1 MSTNIGKGMLLN
13 IEILRRD
20 ASNEVIAYFSKLLI
34 NFNGEDIEILEVE
47 NFTNNSYKIL
57 SYETCL
63 SLPKTELVNYFIWV
77 DSHKLSKD
85 TNEVLFKYFKSTHGS
100 LGVVD
105 IAQDYSMYL
114 SFFDSFIN
122 QMNVIETQKEILKK
136 LNTTIQSVLTQ
147 LQRVKGFHEKI
158 VPIRNESF
166 RGIGVHSRFCAGTAS
181 GGEYFDFFKSNQSI
195 WLFSINA
202 SSYITIGSFLSLV
215 DNWKGASSNLNFNL
229 IEKDLRASTSDFEGL
244 GKVSLMILRIDLL
257 SLEVEA
263 LNIGGHEVLDNERV
277 IVSRNAHTL
286 STTAFESQF
295 TKFSLNRGEQFVI
308 LSPGYF
314 NNTSDKI
321 DGTSSFN
328 FLKKNWLESPKLVQ
342 ELTFQVKRKYS
353 ELDFL
358 PFDQTIFVIGV
369 EKHVISKV

>member
-1 MSTNIGKGMLLN
+1 MN
-13 IEILRRD
+13 IEILTKD
-20 ASNEVIAYFSKLLI
+20 ASDEVISYFSKLLV
-34 NFNGEDIEILEVE
+34 NFNGEDIEVLEVE
-47 NFTNNSYKIL
+47 SFSNNSYKIL
-57 SYETCL
+57 KYETIQ
-63 SLPKTELVNYFIWV
+63 KTQKSDLVNHFI
-77 DSHKLSKD
+77 LID
-85 TNEVLFKYFKSTHGS
+85 TRKAGSPSTEEIYKYFKSTHGG

-105 IAQDYSMYL
+105 MAQDYSVYL
-114 SFFDSFIN
+114 SFFDSFVN
-122 QMNVIETQKEILKK
+122 QMNVIENQKEILKK

-215 DNWKGASSNLNFNL
+215 DHWKSEGGNLNFKT
-229 IEKDLRASTSDFEGL
+229 IENELNAQTSDFDGL
-244 GKVSLMILRIDLL
+244 GEVSLMVLRIDLL

-263 LNIGGHEVLDNERV
+263 LNIGSHEILDNEK
-277 IVSRNAHTL
+277 ILVSRNSQTL
-286 STTAFESQF
+286 STTIFENQF
-295 TKFSLNRGEQFVI
+295 TKFNLNRGGQFVI

-321 DGTSSFN
+321 DGHSSFN

-342 ELTFQVKRKYS
+342 ELTFQVKKQYS